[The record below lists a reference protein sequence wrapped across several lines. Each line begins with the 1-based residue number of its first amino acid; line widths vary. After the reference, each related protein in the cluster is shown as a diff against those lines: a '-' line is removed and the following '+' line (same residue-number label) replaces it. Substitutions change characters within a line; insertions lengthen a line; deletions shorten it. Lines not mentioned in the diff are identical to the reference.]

1 MTVPVTAGL
10 APAERLCYDMQE
22 VICMHMTDLIEKK
35 KQGLELSEE
44 EIRFIVNGY
53 TAGEIPDYQMSA
65 LLMAILFRGM
75 TVPET
80 TALTMAMAHSGD
92 MVDLSAL
99 GAHTADKHST
109 GGVGDKTS
117 LVLCPM
123 AAACGAKMAKMSG
136 RGLGHTGGTIDKLE
150 SFPGFSTAMS
160 PERFL
165 EIADTVGFV
174 IAGQTANLA
183 PADKKMYALRDVTA
197 TVNSIP
203 LIVSSIM
210 SKKLA
215 SGAKT
220 IVLDVKTGSG
230 AFMETEEDAFTLARE
245 MVNVGKEAGR
255 NMAAVVTDMDQPLGF
270 AVGNALEVKEA
281 IAVLRGED
289 VPDLKELCMVLGSNI
304 LVRSGL
310 AAEEEEARARLAD
323 SIESGAALRKLAD
336 MVTAQGGDAAAVYDT
351 SLLPAAPVQRCVK
364 TPRDG
369 YIAAMEAKN
378 IGLVSMHLGGGRA
391 TKEDV
396 IDLSVGVVLAA
407 KVGDYLRAGDEL
419 AVIHAA
425 DEKAAEEAE
434 KELLACYTFSEEKP
448 QRPPFIRGVVT

>member
-1 MTVPVTAGL
+1 
-10 APAERLCYDMQE
+10 
-22 VICMHMTDLIEKK
+22 MHMTDLIEKK
-35 KQGLELSEE
+35 KQGLELTEE

-53 TAGEIPDYQMSA
+53 TAGDIPDYQMSA
-65 LLMAILFRGM
+65 LMMAILFRGM

-99 GAHTADKHST
+99 GPHTADKHST

-123 AAACGAKMAKMSG
+123 VAACGAKMAKMSG

-203 LIVSSIM
+203 LIVGSIM

-245 MVNVGKEAGR
+245 MVNVGKQAGR

-281 IAVLRGED
+281 IAVLKGGD

-310 AAEEEEARARLAD
+310 AADEDEARALLTDA
-323 SIESGAALRKLAD
+323 IGSGAALKKLAD
-336 MVTAQGGDAAAVYDT
+336 MVTAQGGDAAAVYDV
-351 SLLPAAPVQRCVK
+351 SLLPEAPVQRHVK
-364 TPRDG
+364 APRDG

-396 IDLSVGVVLAA
+396 IDLRVGVVLAA
-407 KVGDYLRAGDEL
+407 KVGDLLHEGDEL

-434 KELLACYTFSEEKP
+434 KELLACYTFSDDKP
-448 QRPPFIRGVVT
+448 QRPPFIRGVVV

>member
-1 MTVPVTAGL
+1 ML
-10 APAERLCYDMQE
+10 
-22 VICMHMTDLIEKK
+22 MTDLIEKK
-35 KQGLELSEE
+35 KRGIALSDE
-44 EIRFIVNGY
+44 EIHFIIDGY

-65 LLMAILFRGM
+65 LLMAIIFQGM
-75 TVPET
+75 TSGET
-80 TALTMAMAHSGD
+80 AALTMAMAHSGD
-92 MVDLSAL
+92 MVDLTAL
-99 GAHTADKHST
+99 GDHTADKHST

-123 AAACGAKMAKMSG
+123 VAACGAKMAKMSG

-150 SFPGFSTAMS
+150 SFPGFSVSMT

-197 TVNSIP
+197 TVNAIP

-210 SKKLA
+210 AKKLA

-230 AFMETEEDAFTLARE
+230 AFMETEEDAFKLAQA
-245 MVNVGKEAGR
+245 MVDVGKKAGR

-281 IAVLRGED
+281 ISVLRGEN
-289 VPDLKELCMVLGSNI
+289 VPDLRELCMVLGSNI

-310 AAEEEEARARLAD
+310 ADSEEAARSALEAA
-323 SIESGAALRKLAD
+323 IASGAALQKLAD
-336 MVTAQGGDAAAVYDT
+336 MVTAQGGDAAAVFDT
-351 SLLPAAPVQRCVK
+351 SLLPAAPVQRSVK
-364 TPRDG
+364 APRTG
-369 YIAAMEAKN
+369 YITAMEARD

-396 IDLSVGVVLAA
+396 IDLSVGVVLRA
-407 KVGDYLRAGDEL
+407 KVGGYFQAGDEL

-425 DEKAAEEAE
+425 TEAAAERAE
-434 KELLACYTFSEEKP
+434 EELLRCFTFGDTP
-448 QRPPFIRGVVT
+448 GILPPFIRGVVS